1 MKQEKYRF
9 AVLLHSYE
17 IIEECKKAMVG
28 CPDEIHYDLI
38 NFETGPQ
45 KARECLENGYEV
57 ILCHGGTGDTIFRS
71 VPHSVVKIERSDMDV
86 LRALRVAEKY
96 SDREVIS

>member
-71 VPHSVVKIERSDMDV
+71 VPPVYLLTEIPKCSPKARQRS
-86 LRALRVAEKY
+86 
-96 SDREVIS
+96 

>member
-45 KARECLENGYEV
+45 KARDAWRTAMKSSFAT
-57 ILCHGGTGDTIFRS
+57 GGPGTPSF
-71 VPHSVVKIERSDMDV
+71 VPCRIPS
-86 LRALRVAEKY
+86 
-96 SDREVIS
+96 